1 MRTLNTFLAAI
12 TVAGVGFGYLPQ
24 RAYAYDASVEEVA
37 KRAVDGFENNTVGV
51 VRGFQ
56 KSGEDIFDGKT
67 LGERVILP
75 IPDGAATL
83 VVEGSSAV
91 VNYSAGL
98 IDIPGALL
106 NTGSRALGGKD
117 ILPSSGEIL
126 GGAANT
132 VHSAAKGAYEFLTN
146 WMRGPRE

>member
-12 TVAGVGFGYLPQ
+12 AVASIGVGYLPQ
-24 RAYAYDASVEEVA
+24 RAYAEDASVEGVA
-37 KRAVDGFENNTVGV
+37 KRAVDGFENHTVGV

-56 KSGEDIFDGKT
+56 KSGDDIFNGKT

-75 IPDGAATL
+75 VPDGAATL

-98 IDIPGALL
+98 VDVPGALL
-106 NTGSRALGGKD
+106 NAGSRAFGGKD

-132 VHSAAKGAYEFLTN
+132 VHSVAKDIYGFATN